1 MHDGTIRVLTYIRYA
16 LEMQKNFILLG
27 VMIGKDLHII
37 LAEWG
42 LKVTKDTLVMMK
54 GIWKRNL
61 FYLYSRIIVDGDVV
75 VLHILGTNDTSLLW
89 YMQLGNIG
97 EGILQTLVK

>member
-1 MHDGTIRVLTYIRYA
+1 
-16 LEMQKNFILLG
+16 
-27 VMIGKDLHII
+27 
-37 LAEWG
+37 
-42 LKVTKDTLVMMK
+42 MMK

-61 FYLYSRIIVDGDVV
+61 FYLYSSIIVDGDVV